1 MHRSFDSTHK
11 NGDLSEP
18 RRNQLT
24 RRWEGPSNVTQ
35 LVPSLLLV
43 RTCVCARRRMFAD
56 FLPGVQ
62 CRGILTTALL
72 LATLF
77 SHFGT
82 QVPPSHKINKQVGQ
96 EANVISH
103 NLATFPLSFLTCSL
117 PTLSAAFILTHLSLI
132 NKVLYSTLLHLPPL
146 RFHCARD

>member
-1 MHRSFDSTHK
+1 VYCPAYTCTVVSTHK

-35 LVPSLLLV
+35 LVPSLPLV
-43 RTCVCARRRMFAD
+43 RTCVCGSRSMFAD

-82 QVPPSHKINKQVGQ
+82 QVPPNHKINKQVGQ
-96 EANVISH
+96 EANVINH
-103 NLATFPLSFLTCSL
+103 NLATFPSKPADPVFHSYSSQSF
-117 PTLSAAFILTHLSLI
+117 H
-132 NKVLYSTLLHLPPL
+132 
-146 RFHCARD
+146 